1 MNRTPNNMA
10 QDPVKELRRQQ
21 ARLKAISKKIG
32 DSTTKVSSKDRMVTV
47 TMGPHSGLESIE
59 FNSQKFRKMAPAELG
74 TVLVE
79 TIRQAQAEARE
90 RVLRAYRPVLPDAID
105 IGSILA
111 GKTDMDQLF
120 NDAIR
125 QASEPTLGRKPQT
138 AAANGKA
145 ANGKAFNGNTVN
157 GKAANGKAFNGNTV
171 NGNATNGN
179 ATNGNATNGN
189 ATNGNTANGKGSHGE

>member
-1 MNRTPNNMA
+1 MNRTPNNMD

-21 ARLKAISKKIG
+21 SRLKAIRKKIG

-47 TMGPHSGLESIE
+47 TMGPHGGLESIE

-79 TIRQAQAEARE
+79 TIRQAQVEARE
-90 RVLRAYRPVLPDAID
+90 SVLRAYRPVLPDAIGID
-105 IGSILA
+105 SILA
-111 GKTDMDQLF
+111 GKTDVDQLF

-125 QASEPTLGRKPQT
+125 QASELTLGRKPQP

-145 ANGKAFNGNTVN
+145 ANGNGFNGN
-157 GKAANGKAFNGNTV
+157 GSNGNGSNRNGS
-171 NGNATNGN
+171 NGNGS
-179 ATNGNATNGN
+179 
-189 ATNGNTANGKGSHGE
+189 NGKGNHGE